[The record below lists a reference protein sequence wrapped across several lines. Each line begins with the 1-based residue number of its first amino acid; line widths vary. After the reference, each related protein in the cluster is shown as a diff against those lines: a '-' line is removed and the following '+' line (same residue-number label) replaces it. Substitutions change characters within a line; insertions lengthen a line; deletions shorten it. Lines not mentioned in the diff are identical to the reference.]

1 MEFCKCVVQGQF
13 SFFGSILLSYV
24 PPHTPKEIPKSF
36 YFMET
41 SLSMETITKWQC
53 QGTKI
58 RDSKKVS
65 HLKNKPQHLQEGPQ
79 DPKMT
84 LVAGHPLHSPHPKT
98 LSTFYSLTNSCRRR
112 SHPDSGNWGSG
123 TQKGS
128 VWSLARDSESATT
141 SAARTRG
148 KSPRA
153 LEKKLLGGGGRA
165 SMALIEH

>member
-1 MEFCKCVVQGQF
+1 M
-13 SFFGSILLSYV
+13 Y
-24 PPHTPKEIPKSF
+24 PPTHPKKSLRVFISWKLVCQWKQLPNGNVRELRLGTPKKSQSF
-36 YFMET
+36 KKINPNT
-41 SLSMETITKWQC
+41 SK
-53 QGTKI
+53 
-58 RDSKKVS
+58 R
-65 HLKNKPQHLQEGPQ
+65 GPN
-79 DPKMT
+79 PKMT